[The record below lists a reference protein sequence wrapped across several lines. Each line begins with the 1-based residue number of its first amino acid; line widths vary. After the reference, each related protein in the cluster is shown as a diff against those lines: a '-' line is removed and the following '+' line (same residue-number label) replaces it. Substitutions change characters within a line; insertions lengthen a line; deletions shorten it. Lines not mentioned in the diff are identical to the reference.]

1 MNTTICQTIN
11 LHTSLSTVCENVEGK
26 KWLSRIPMEKRL
38 MPRKYDGRKDC
49 FTATNQS
56 YHVATHTMTFST
68 MHNTTN
74 LILNQNSLHRSEN
87 NGKCKCTY
95 NSVFK
100 VEVNGH
106 HSFDSELRICLSNFI
121 ILLILKMQHSLALLL
136 TNGLQ
141 FVLQQSKNT
150 LYHLCI
156 HLKLWKY
163 YFKVNRN

>member
-26 KWLSRIPMEKRL
+26 NGSVEFRWKRGWCQENMTAVKIASRRQI
-38 MPRKYDGRKDC
+38 
-49 FTATNQS
+49 N
-56 YHVATHTMTFST
+56 HTMSHYIHTFST